1 LSDAKIYMSGPMFN
15 CTEQEVFGWRL
26 EAKKL
31 LGTHNCVD
39 PSDRWHLYEND
50 LSLVEGWK
58 IVNGDLSDIDRCG
71 GLLVNGWR
79 AGWGTA
85 MEVRY
90 AYDKRKLVASVVNGP
105 VSVWLKC
112 HSDYIASTVAEAAH
126 WLAVQLR
133 LKGTVWDEA

>member
-1 LSDAKIYMSGPMFN
+1 LSDCKIYLSGPMFN

-31 LGTHNCVD
+31 LGTHN
-39 PSDRWHLYEND
+39 
-50 LSLVEGWK
+50 
-58 IVNGDLSDIDRCG
+58 
-71 GLLVNGWR
+71 WR